1 MTMKTKLLLIL
12 TLAASL
18 LVVPASANTQK
29 TLVIIDSG
37 VNTEL
42 DWVKSTLVEEVCI
55 IEYGTCPNGQ
65 KFMNGPGAAHVR
77 YQDVK
82 DKAMHHGSQ
91 MYSVAVQV
99 DPNVRVV
106 FIRIVGMSAKGFANS
121 YTMRSVQQAMDWVDS
136 NATRLNVG
144 AVSLSVGRSYKEV
157 GCPIEA
163 SFQATVRKLTGAG
176 IGVVASAGNGGNK
189 LKVDYPACTPEVISV
204 GATDVR
210 YSMRG
215 VTGWVTPVMPSSNG
229 GQDLDL
235 YAHGRWTTQDLTGR
249 KLLTLGTSN
258 AAVAVATKTAQS
270 LSQGGTLASLTQNL
284 GKAYISLKEV
294 VDKLYLVSNS

>member
-1 MTMKTKLLLIL
+1 MKTKLLLIL
-12 TLAASL
+12 ALAASPL
-18 LVVPASANTQK
+18 AVPASANTQK

-136 NATRLNVG
+136 NAARLNVG
-144 AVSLSVGRSYKEV
+144 AVSLSVGRSYTEV

-294 VDKLYLVSNS
+294 VDKLYSVSNS

>member
-1 MTMKTKLLLIL
+1 MKKLIALLVIS
-12 TLAASL
+12 LAA
-18 LVVPASANTQK
+18 LVITPASANTPK

-42 DWVKSTLVEEVCI
+42 DWVKNSLVEEVCI
-55 IEYGTCPNGQ
+55 IEYGTCPNGE
-65 KFMNGPGAAHVR
+65 KFMTGPGAAHVR

-82 DKAMHHGSQ
+82 HRAMHHGSQ

-99 DPNVRVV
+99 DPNVRIV

-121 YTMRSVQQAMDWVDS
+121 YTMRSVQQAMEWVDA
-136 NATRLNVG
+136 NAARLNVG
-144 AVSLSVGRSYKEV
+144 AVSLSIGRSYKEV
-157 GCPIEA
+157 GCPIE
-163 SFQATVRKLTGAG
+163 SNFQEVVQKLSSAG
-176 IGVVASAGNGGNK
+176 IAVIASAGNGGNK

-229 GQDLDL
+229 GPDLDL

-249 KLLTLGTSN
+249 KLITLGTSN

-270 LSQGGTLASLTQNL
+270 LSQGGTIASLTQNL
-284 GKAYISLKEV
+284 GKAYLSLKET
-294 VDKLYLVSNS
+294 VDKLFLI

>member
-1 MTMKTKLLLIL
+1 MKKIV
-12 TLAASL
+12 AL
-18 LVVPASANTQK
+18 LVVSLAALVVSPASANTQK

-37 VNTEL
+37 INTEL

-136 NATRLNVG
+136 NAARLNVG

-157 GCPIEA
+157 GCPIES
-163 SFQATVRKLTGAG
+163 SFQTTVQKLNASG

-215 VTGWVTPVMPSSNG
+215 VSGWVTPVMPSSNG

-294 VDKLYLVSNS
+294 VDKLYSVSNS

>member
-1 MTMKTKLLLIL
+1 MKTKILL
-12 TLAASL
+12 TLTLLTSLIVAPAHAAD
-18 LVVPASANTQK
+18 K

-37 VNTEL
+37 INTEL
-42 DWVKSTLVEEVCI
+42 DWVKKTLVEEVCI

-82 DKAMHHGSQ
+82 DRAMHHGSQ

-99 DPNVRVV
+99 DPTVRVV

-121 YTMRSVQQAMDWVDS
+121 YTMKSVQQAMDWVDS
-136 NATRLNVG
+136 NAARLNVG
-144 AVSLSVGRSYKEV
+144 AVSLSVGRSYSDV

-163 SFQATVRKLTGAG
+163 SFQATVKKLTGTG
-176 IGVVASAGNGGNK
+176 IAVVASAGNGGNK
-189 LKVDYPACTPEVISV
+189 AKVDYPACTPEVISV

-210 YSMRG
+210 YSVRG
-215 VTGWVTPVMPSSNG
+215 ISGWVTPVMPSSNG

-249 KLLTLGTSN
+249 KLITLGTSN
-258 AAVAVATKTAQS
+258 SAVAVATKAAQS
-270 LSQGGTLASLTQNL
+270 LSQGGTVSSLTQTL

>member
-1 MTMKTKLLLIL
+1 MKRIV
-12 TLAASL
+12 AL
-18 LVVPASANTQK
+18 LVVSLAALIISPASANTQK

-37 VNTEL
+37 INTEL
-42 DWVKSTLVEEVCI
+42 DWVKRTLVEEVCI

-65 KFMNGPGAAHVR
+65 KFMTGPGAAHVR

-82 DKAMHHGSQ
+82 HSAMHHGSQ

-121 YTMRSVQQAMDWVDS
+121 YTMRSVQQAMEWVDA
-136 NATRLNVG
+136 NAARLNIG
-144 AVSLSVGRSYKEV
+144 AVSMSIGRSYKEV

-163 SFQATVRKLTGAG
+163 SFQTTVQKLNAAG
-176 IGVVASAGNGGNK
+176 IVVVASAGNGGNK
-189 LKVDYPACTPEVISV
+189 TKVDYPACTPEIVSV

-229 GQDLDL
+229 GPDLDL

-249 KLLTLGTSN
+249 KLITLGTSN
-258 AAVAVATKTAQS
+258 AAVAVATKTTQS

-284 GKAYISLKEV
+284 GKAYLSLKET
-294 VDKLYLVSNS
+294 VDKLFLI

>member
-1 MTMKTKLLLIL
+1 MKTKLLIIL
-12 TLAASL
+12 ALAASL
-18 LVVPASANTQK
+18 LVAPASANTQK

-37 VNTEL
+37 INTEL

-65 KFMNGPGAAHVR
+65 KFMTGPGAAHVR

-82 DKAMHHGSQ
+82 DRAMHHGSQ

-121 YTMRSVQQAMDWVDS
+121 YTMRSVQQALDWVDA
-136 NATRLNVG
+136 NAARLNVG
-144 AVSLSVGRSYKEV
+144 VVSMSVGRSYKEA

-163 SFQATVRKLTGAG
+163 NFQATAQKLSSAG
-176 IGVVASAGNGGNK
+176 IAVVASAGNGGNRT
-189 LKVDYPACTPEVISV
+189 KVDYPACTPEVISV

-215 VTGWVTPVMPSSNG
+215 VVGWVTPVMPSSNG
-229 GQDLDL
+229 GPDLDL

-258 AAVAVATKTAQS
+258 SAVAVATKTAQS
-270 LSQGGTLASLTQNL
+270 LSQGGSVSSLTQNL

>member
-1 MTMKTKLLLIL
+1 MKTKLLLIIA
-12 TLAASL
+12 LAASL
-18 LVVPASANTQK
+18 LAVPASANAQK

-37 VNTEL
+37 INTEL
-42 DWVKSTLVEEVCI
+42 DWVKRSLVEEVCI

-65 KFMNGPGAAHVR
+65 KFMTGPGAAHVR

-82 DKAMHHGSQ
+82 HSAMHHGSQ

-121 YTMRSVQQAMDWVDS
+121 YTMRSVQQAMEWVDV
-136 NATRLNVG
+136 NAARLNVG
-144 AVSLSVGRSYKEV
+144 AVSLSIGRSYTEV

-163 SFQATVRKLTGAG
+163 SFQTIVQKLNAAG
-176 IGVVASAGNGGNK
+176 VVVVASAGNGGNRV
-189 LKVDYPACTPEVISV
+189 KVDYPACTPEVISV

-229 GQDLDL
+229 GPDLDL

-284 GKAYISLKEV
+284 GKAYLSLKET
-294 VDKLYLVSNS
+294 VDKLFLI

>member
-1 MTMKTKLLLIL
+1 MKKIVALLAIS
-12 TLAASL
+12 LAA
-18 LVVPASANTQK
+18 LVVSPASANTQK

-37 VNTEL
+37 INTEL

-65 KFMNGPGAAHVR
+65 KFMTGPGAAHVR

-82 DKAMHHGSQ
+82 DRAMHHGSQ
-91 MYSVAVQV
+91 MYSVAAQV

-121 YTMRSVQQAMDWVDS
+121 YTMRSVQQALDWVDA
-136 NATRLNVG
+136 NAARLNVG
-144 AVSLSVGRSYKEV
+144 VVSMSVGRSYKEA

-163 SFQATVRKLTGAG
+163 NFQATAQKLSSAG
-176 IGVVASAGNGGNK
+176 IAVVASAGNGGNRT
-189 LKVDYPACTPEVISV
+189 KVDYPACTPEVISV

-215 VTGWVTPVMPSSNG
+215 VVGWVTPVMPSSNG
-229 GQDLDL
+229 GPDLDL

-258 AAVAVATKTAQS
+258 SAVAVATKTAQS
-270 LSQGGTLASLTQNL
+270 LSQGGSISSLTQNL

>member
-1 MTMKTKLLLIL
+1 MKRII
-12 TLAASL
+12 AL
-18 LVVPASANTQK
+18 LVVSLAALVISPASANAQK

-37 VNTEL
+37 INTEL
-42 DWVKSTLVEEVCI
+42 DWVKRSLVEEVCI

-65 KFMNGPGAAHVR
+65 KFMTGPGAAHVR

-82 DKAMHHGSQ
+82 HSAMHHGSQ

-121 YTMRSVQQAMDWVDS
+121 YTMRSVQQAMEWVDV
-136 NATRLNVG
+136 NAARLNVG
-144 AVSLSVGRSYKEV
+144 AVSMSIGRSYKEV

-163 SFQATVRKLTGAG
+163 NFQTIVQKLNAAG
-176 IGVVASAGNGGNK
+176 VVVVASAGNGGNRV
-189 LKVDYPACTPEVISV
+189 KVDYPACTPEVISV

-229 GQDLDL
+229 GPDLDL

-249 KLLTLGTSN
+249 KRITLGTSN
-258 AAVAVATKTAQS
+258 AAVAVATKTTQS

-284 GKAYISLKEV
+284 GKAYLSLKET
-294 VDKLYLVSNS
+294 VDKLFLI

>member
-1 MTMKTKLLLIL
+1 MKTKLLLIL
-12 TLAASL
+12 ALAASL
-18 LVVPASANTQK
+18 LAVPASANTQK

-136 NATRLNVG
+136 NAARLNVG
-144 AVSLSVGRSYKEV
+144 AVSLSVGRSYTEV

>member
-1 MTMKTKLLLIL
+1 M
-12 TLAASL
+12 A
-18 LVVPASANTQK
+18 LVISPASANTQK

-37 VNTEL
+37 INTEL
-42 DWVKSTLVEEVCI
+42 DWVKSSLVEEVCI

-65 KFMNGPGAAHVR
+65 KFMTGPGAAHIR

-82 DKAMHHGSQ
+82 HRAMHHGSQ

-121 YTMRSVQQAMDWVDS
+121 YTMRSVQQAMEWVDA
-136 NATRLNVG
+136 NAARLNVG
-144 AVSLSVGRSYKEV
+144 AVSMSIGRSYTEA

-163 SFQATVRKLTGAG
+163 NFQTIVQKLNAAG
-176 IGVVASAGNGGNK
+176 VVVVASAGNGGNRV
-189 LKVDYPACTPEVISV
+189 KVDYPACTPEVISV

-229 GQDLDL
+229 GPDLDL

-270 LSQGGTLASLTQNL
+270 LSQGGTFASLTQNL
-284 GKAYISLKEV
+284 GKAYLSLKET
-294 VDKLYLVSNS
+294 VDKLFLI